1 MNLPRA
7 NTRISKFEGRLLMSL
22 LTELVGAM
30 TAQAPVNDLSNK
42 VGGSNAQISSLIS
55 AALPLLMQSKTN
67 NASSPAGAASLLSA
81 LAQHTNTAPVA
92 QQISNADL
100 IDGGKIIGHIL
111 GNNSASVMNSLAQQS
126 GLNTNQVSSVL
137 GSIAPALMSSMSAA
151 TLQKPKQKKPG
162 VDLSVGLDLKDIIGI
177 YSALNSAKPQQ
188 QTQNAA
194 NPLLGLLGSFLG

>member
-1 MNLPRA
+1 
-7 NTRISKFEGRLLMSL
+7 MSL

-42 VGGSNAQISSLIS
+42 VGGSNSQISSLIT
-55 AALPLLMQSKTN
+55 AALPLLMQSMTN
-67 NASSPAGAASLLSA
+67 NASSPAGAASLLGA

-92 QQISNADL
+92 EQISNADL

-111 GNNSASVMNSLAQQS
+111 GNNSASVMNSLAAQS

-151 TLQKPKQKKPG
+151 TLQKPTQKKKKKTG
-162 VDLSVGLDLKDIIGI
+162 IDLSDGLDLKDIIGI
-177 YSALNSAKPQQ
+177 YSALNQPQQ
-188 QTQNAA
+188 AQQTAT

>member
-1 MNLPRA
+1 
-7 NTRISKFEGRLLMSL
+7 MSL

-55 AALPLLMQSKTN
+55 AALPLLMQSMTN

-151 TLQKPKQKKPG
+151 TLQKPS
-162 VDLSVGLDLKDIIGI
+162 VDLSDGLDLKDIIGI
-177 YSALNSAKPQQ
+177 YSAFNSSKPQQ

>member
-22 LTELVGAM
+22 LTELEGAM

-55 AALPLLMQSKTN
+55 AALPLLMQSMTN

-100 IDGGKIIGHIL
+100 IDGGTSVR
-111 GNNSASVMNSLAQQS
+111 NSFCV
-126 GLNTNQVSSVL
+126 
-137 GSIAPALMSSMSAA
+137 
-151 TLQKPKQKKPG
+151 
-162 VDLSVGLDLKDIIGI
+162 
-177 YSALNSAKPQQ
+177 
-188 QTQNAA
+188 
-194 NPLLGLLGSFLG
+194 

>member
-55 AALPLLMQSKTN
+55 AALPLLMQSMTN

-137 GSIAPALMSSMSAA
+137 GSIAPG
-151 TLQKPKQKKPG
+151 KKPG
-162 VDLSVGLDLKDIIGI
+162 LALISCLSESSSCHSERSEESPRLSD
-177 YSALNSAKPQQ
+177 NSKSIR
-188 QTQNAA
+188 
-194 NPLLGLLGSFLG
+194 L